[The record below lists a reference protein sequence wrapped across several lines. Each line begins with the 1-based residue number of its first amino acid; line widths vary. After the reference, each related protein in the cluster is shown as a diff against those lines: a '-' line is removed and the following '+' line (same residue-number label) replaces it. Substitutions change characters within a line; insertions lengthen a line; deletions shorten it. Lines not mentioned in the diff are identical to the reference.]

1 MRRTRMLTTINEMM
15 INRKKKEEDND
26 GVTVH
31 RWLLERGATF
41 NLLYIL
47 NHFTVVHFWPC
58 GMRRTFSK
66 GGC

>member
-1 MRRTRMLTTINEMM
+1 MLTTINEMM

-26 GVTVH
+26 GDSANCN